1 MSIIELKS
9 IESPIE
15 ESASNSSVSS
25 ASFELFEPC
34 SPTHFSKSPNKSQ
47 LLNSDS
53 ARVPMIEIENVQ
65 YNCDEISKTNSTIHF
80 EQKQQEIDADLVVE
94 LATGTFLGGTSYREA
109 VKDVH
114 NGDRQFP
121 GPAGILPRLHTG
133 LDSNP
138 SLANLM
144 RMHKGR
150 DLKKFSVNPLKDDPA
165 SSEVSTRNTK

>member
-1 MSIIELKS
+1 MSIIGFKS
-9 IESPIE
+9 IESPIK

-34 SPTHFSKSPNKSQ
+34 NPTHFSKSPRKSQ
-47 LLNSDS
+47 LQTSDS
-53 ARVPMIEIENVQ
+53 GRVPLIEKDNVHL
-65 YNCDEISKTNSTIHF
+65 NCEKISKMNSTIQF
-80 EQKQQEIDADLVVE
+80 EQKEQEIDADLLVE
-94 LATGTFLGGTSYREA
+94 LATGTFLGDSSYREA

-114 NGDRQFP
+114 TGDRQFP

-138 SLANLM
+138 GLANLM

-150 DLKKFSVNPLKDDPA
+150 DLKKFSVHPLKDDQA
-165 SSEVSTRNTK
+165 SSDVSIRNTK

>member
-1 MSIIELKS
+1 MSIIGFKS
-9 IESPIE
+9 IESPIK

-34 SPTHFSKSPNKSQ
+34 SPTHFSKSPRKSQ
-47 LLNSDS
+47 LQTSDS
-53 ARVPMIEIENVQ
+53 GRLPLIEQDAQ
-65 YNCDEISKTNSTIHF
+65 YNCKEISKTNTTIEF
-80 EQKQQEIDADLVVE
+80 EQKEPEIDADLVVE
-94 LATGTFLGGTSYREA
+94 LATGTFLGESSYQEA

-114 NGDRQFP
+114 TGDRQFP

-138 SLANLM
+138 GLANLM

-150 DLKKFSVNPLKDDPA
+150 DLKKFSVHPSKDDPA
-165 SSEVSTRNTK
+165 SSDVSIRNTK